1 VRAHTAADLI
11 GCAARIGEQ
20 SAAPIGVIGAL
31 VGDALGLIDVGVGV
45 VRYRAGIDDRAEQA
59 MAGRVAEFEALGPW
73 SLETSRRFWEGFTP
87 AALAGEPAGSWL
99 RTVFCADSVTMP

>member
-1 VRAHTAADLI
+1 LNEARIPADLI

-45 VRYRAGIDDRAEQA
+45 VRYRAGIGDRAEQA
-59 MAGRVAEFEALGPW
+59 MAGRVAEFGALGP
-73 SLETSRRFWEGFTP
+73 SLETSRRFWEGLTP
-87 AALAGEPAGSWL
+87 AALAGEPAGPWL

>member
-1 VRAHTAADLI
+1 LTGRQQGATRDVNGRLSRGRARSADLI

-45 VRYRAGIDDRAEQA
+45 VRYRAGIGDRAEQA
-59 MAGRVAEFEALGPW
+59 MAGRVAEF
-73 SLETSRRFWEGFTP
+73 
-87 AALAGEPAGSWL
+87 
-99 RTVFCADSVTMP
+99 